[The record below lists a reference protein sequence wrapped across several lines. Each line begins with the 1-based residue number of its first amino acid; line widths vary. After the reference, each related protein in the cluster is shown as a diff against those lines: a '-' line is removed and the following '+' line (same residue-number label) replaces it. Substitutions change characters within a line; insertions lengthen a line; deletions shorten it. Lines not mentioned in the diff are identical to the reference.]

1 MKDYKLLLAG
11 FILLLLIFFIAVFT
25 WLWVNNRKNMDP
37 LPIMANENE
46 PTAMI
51 EDDENTP
58 SNVTLHIQAEDNL
71 QAPLDDIIVNFEP
84 RYPQI
89 KVVANYVPS
98 NKILIL
104 SESNS
109 SRGEQSDF
117 VVGTDMIIAN
127 DSLSKERL
135 APLQAHIKTA
145 QDKMNQNKANISK
158 ADEEN
163 NDTADNDIAD
173 KGNTETRTL
182 SSYNYAVRNNQTLE
196 GVILTDN
203 TAAINFR
210 NFLLSSVGQ
219 DILKKYDYHSIE
231 GYKNSVDDLFNPSSQ
246 SKKASEDTSVSKA
259 LSNGK

>member
-158 ADEEN
+158 AHEEN
-163 NDTADNDIAD
+163 NDTAYT
-173 KGNTETRTL
+173 GNTETRTL

-196 GVILTDN
+196 GVILTNN